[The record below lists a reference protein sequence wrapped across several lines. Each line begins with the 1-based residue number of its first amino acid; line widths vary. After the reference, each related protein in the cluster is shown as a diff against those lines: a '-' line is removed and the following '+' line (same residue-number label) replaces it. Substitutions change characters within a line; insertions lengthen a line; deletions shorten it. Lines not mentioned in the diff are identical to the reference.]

1 MRSDVLNCQFSMMDL
16 MAHSFTHKAALWGLY
31 GKADMAALSSQLLLH
46 LDTSESQA
54 LNCYSGEATCQAIC
68 NMAIRLTDL
77 VNSFLFLFYSYLYF
91 LLDANMQRQIIST
104 ATSHSQQLIRL
115 TICIFSSP
123 LSLNDKY
130 SSV

>member
-16 MAHSFTHKAALWGLY
+16 MAHSFTHKAALWSLY

-77 VNSFLFLFYSYLYF
+77 VSSLDVQFSSFLYLLF
-91 LLDANMQRQIIST
+91 DTNM
-104 ATSHSQQLIRL
+104 L
-115 TICIFSSP
+115 
-123 LSLNDKY
+123 
-130 SSV
+130 